1 MFLNPLRDLREHELQ
16 GGDRGMSVTSQ
27 KLTAEHAEYTEH
39 AEIVVRY
46 VVFEYRALVLVTST

>member
-1 MFLNPLRDLREHELQ
+1 
-16 GGDRGMSVTSQ
+16 MSVTSK
-27 KLTAEHAEYTEH
+27 KLTAEYTEH

>member
-1 MFLNPLRDLREHELQ
+1 MFLNPLRDLRAHETS
-16 GGDRGMSVTSQ
+16 GRRTRNMSVTSQ
-27 KLTAEHAEYTEH
+27 KLTAEH